1 MRHETNPQLQAE
13 LAARV
18 TPGFWRQ
25 TSAYLGRPAAIL
37 RGYRRADLTPDLLA
51 GLTVAIVMLP
61 QAIAYA
67 AIANL
72 PPYYGLYS
80 AIVASVVGAL
90 WGSSRFLSTGPTNT
104 ATILVLSVLAPIV
117 AVNSVSFMVA
127 SSIMAVLVGLFR
139 LAFGLARLGFL
150 VNFVSRAVLLGFT
163 AGAGVLIA
171 VNQLRNLLHLPIP
184 VTTGPVSTVSAVI
197 REAAAIH
204 WPSVIIGVS
213 TIVVILAVNR
223 FSSRFPGSLIALVG
237 ATAAVMVLGPER
249 LGVAVVGTLPSGI
262 PQPTDLREAWEF
274 LSVGNPGQMVTGAL
288 AVALLG
294 LVEAISISQS
304 IARSSRERLDVNQE
318 FVGQGLANI
327 VAGFFT
333 GYVCSG
339 SFTRSLVT
347 YEAGARTQLTNVFAG
362 LFVLAGSIAL
372 APSLAFL
379 PRSALAGVLMLVAW
393 GMVDRAGIARLV
405 RASRGEAAIM
415 AATFAATLIFP
426 LEFAVLGGVIFSLA
440 MYVYRSSLPRV
451 VPVVPDETFRHLVER
466 PDAPQCP
473 QLAVLSIQG
482 SLFFGAT
489 QHVEAE
495 IRASLAAH
503 PLQRTLL
510 LRMHGVNRCDFTG
523 IEMLENL
530 ARTQRERGGD
540 VFLVRARPPVL
551 EMMADSGF
559 LDILG
564 RDHLLPQ
571 EGAIETLFEKVL
583 DPAVCCYR
591 CTERVFAECHGV
603 PRSPRE
609 IELPPYRPRPM
620 DPAHHLGVI
629 EAEALIAHADPLI
642 LDVREP
648 DEFELGHLPGA
659 RLMPLGDLFASAAGL
674 PHDRAILLVCRS
686 GRRSTRALRAL
697 LDAGLRDV
705 QNIRGGLLSWR
716 AAGRPLLVE

>member
-13 LAARV
+13 LAAWV
-18 TPGFWRQ
+18 APGFWRQ
-25 TSAYLGRPAAIL
+25 TSAYLARPAAIV
-37 RGYRRADLTPDLLA
+37 RGYRREDLTPDLLA

-117 AVNSVSFMVA
+117 AVNSASFLIA
-127 SSIMAVLVGLFR
+127 SSIMAVLVGVFR

-184 VTTGPVSTVSAVI
+184 VTAGPVATVTSVV
-197 REAAAIH
+197 REAASIHLPSLAIG
-204 WPSVIIGVS
+204 IG
-213 TIVVILAVNR
+213 TIAAILAVNR
-223 FSSRFPGSLIALVG
+223 FSKRFPGSLIALVG
-237 ATAAVMVLGPER
+237 ATSVVMLLGPER

-262 PQPTDLREAWEF
+262 PQPTDLHEAWLY
-274 LSVGNPGQMVTGAL
+274 LSLGHPGQMVTGAL

-362 LFVLAGSIAL
+362 VFVLAGSIAL
-372 APSLAFL
+372 GPSLAFL

-405 RASRGEAAIM
+405 RTSHGEAVIM

-440 MYVYRSSLPRV
+440 VYVYRSSLPRV

-466 PDAPQCP
+466 PNAPQCP

-495 IRASLAAH
+495 IRASLAEH
-503 PLQRTLL
+503 PEQRTLL

-523 IEMLENL
+523 IEMLESIT
-530 ARTQRERGGD
+530 RTLRTRGGD
-540 VFLVRARPPVL
+540 VYMVRPRPPVL

-559 LDILG
+559 LDFLG

-571 EGAIETLFEKVL
+571 EGAIETLFETVL

-591 CTERVFAECHGV
+591 CSETVFAECYGV
-603 PRSPRE
+603 PRAPRDLA
-609 IELPPYRPRPM
+609 LPPYRPRPV
-620 DPAHHLGVI
+620 DPAHHLSVA
-629 EAEALIAHADPLI
+629 EAEALITGADPLI

-648 DEFELGHLPGA
+648 EEFALGHLPGA
-659 RLMPLGDLFASAAGL
+659 RLLPLGDVLEGAAQL
-674 PHDRAILLVCRS
+674 PRDRAILLVCRS
-686 GRRSTRALRAL
+686 GRRSSRALRAL
-697 LDAGLRDV
+697 LDTGLSDV
-705 QNIRGGLLSWR
+705 QNLRGGLLSWR